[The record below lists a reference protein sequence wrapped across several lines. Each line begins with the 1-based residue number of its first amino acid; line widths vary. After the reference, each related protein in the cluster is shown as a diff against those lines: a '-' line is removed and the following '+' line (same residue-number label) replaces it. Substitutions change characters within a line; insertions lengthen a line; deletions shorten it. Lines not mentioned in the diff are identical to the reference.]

1 MTSPDILRHAAS
13 QPGLWFHSIEIEPG
27 VWTAGA
33 KSRETMALELDRW
46 QTPLDLSGQTV
57 LDIGCADGGYAVAAI
72 RRKAA
77 AVTAI
82 DEQRLRGLDLLLRS
96 DAIPGLDFRQ
106 ISLFSNAFLELP
118 VHDYVIFAGVLYH
131 VHDMM
136 EAMKRVRAK
145 TGVEALLE
153 TAFREIDG
161 HAEPIASFHETD
173 ECGGDATNWWS
184 PNLACIE
191 AMARAVGFV
200 PERLYLHGDDA
211 RAQTGRVAY
220 RLIPV
225 DRGCESPMIESA
237 IGNSGQI
244 EAMYR
249 RIETLTKDL
258 VALRRTCREAGL
270 IPAKAST

>member
-1 MTSPDILRHAAS
+1 MTPLETLRQSAS

-33 KSRETMALELDRW
+33 KSRDTMALELERW
-46 QTPLDLSGQTV
+46 QTPRDLSGRTV
-57 LDIGCADGGYAVAAI
+57 LDIGCADGGYAVEAV
-72 RRKAA
+72 RRHAA

-82 DEQRLRGLDLLLRS
+82 DEQRLRGLDLLVR
-96 DAIPGLDFRQ
+96 ANVVPRLDYRQ
-106 ISLFSNAFLELP
+106 ISLFSNAFLDLP

-145 TGVEALLE
+145 TGTEALLE
-153 TAFREIDG
+153 TAFREVEE
-161 HAEPIASFHETD
+161 HAEPLASFHETD
-173 ECGGDATNWWS
+173 DCGGDATNWWS

-191 AMARAVGFV
+191 AMARAVGFA
-200 PERLYLHGDDA
+200 PERLYCHGDDA
-211 RAQTGRVAY
+211 QARTGRVAY

-225 DRGCESPMIESA
+225 DRGCDSPMIDSA

-249 RIETLTKDL
+249 RIETLTKEL
-258 VALRRTCREAGL
+258 VALRRQCREAGL
-270 IPAKAST
+270 IPAKTPS